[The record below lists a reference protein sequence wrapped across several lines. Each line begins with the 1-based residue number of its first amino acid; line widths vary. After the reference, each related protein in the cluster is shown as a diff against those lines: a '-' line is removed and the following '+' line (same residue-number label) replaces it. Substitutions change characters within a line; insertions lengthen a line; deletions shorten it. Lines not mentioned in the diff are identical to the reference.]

1 MSNSSTW
8 PCHWEFMEYLPVS
21 AVTSDMQFQS
31 CQANRDLEIRL
42 ETLEIKIRGSGFDNW
57 ITRASGLQNNHTLYQ
72 AVPPT
77 VATNNIPAA
86 SPLLF
91 HLREYIMVH
100 FLPSSSLDTDVP
112 STAPKSEL
120 PCKLG

>member
-1 MSNSSTW
+1 M
-8 PCHWEFMEYLPVS
+8 
-21 AVTSDMQFQS
+21 
-31 CQANRDLEIRL
+31 
-42 ETLEIKIRGSGFDNW
+42 
-57 ITRASGLQNNHTLYQ
+57 LYH
-72 AVPPT
+72 AAPPT
-77 VATNNIPAA
+77 VVTNNICAA
-86 SPLLF
+86 SQLLF

>member
-1 MSNSSTW
+1 MSADT
-8 PCHWEFMEYLPVS
+8 LDV
-21 AVTSDMQFQS
+21 QFQS
-31 CQANRDLEIRL
+31 CQAHRDLEIRL
-42 ETLEIKIRGSGFDNW
+42 ETLEIKIRGSGFDKW
-57 ITRASGLQNNHTLYQ
+57 LTRASGLQDDHMLYH

-77 VATNNIPAA
+77 VATNNISAT

-91 HLREYIMVH
+91 HLREYMMVH

>member
-1 MSNSSTW
+1 
-8 PCHWEFMEYLPVS
+8 MEYLPVS

>member
-1 MSNSSTW
+1 
-8 PCHWEFMEYLPVS
+8 
-21 AVTSDMQFQS
+21 MQFQS

-42 ETLEIKIRGSGFDNW
+42 ETLEMKIRGSGFDNW
-57 ITRASGLQNNHTLYQ
+57 LTRASGLQNNHTLYH

-77 VATNNIPAA
+77 VVTNNISAV

-91 HLREYIMVH
+91 LLREYMMVH
-100 FLPSSSLDTDVP
+100 FLPRSSLDTDVP
-112 STAPKSEL
+112 STAPNSHL

>member
-1 MSNSSTW
+1 
-8 PCHWEFMEYLPVS
+8 MEYLPVS
-21 AVTSDMQFQS
+21 AVTSDVQSQF
-31 CQANRDLEIRL
+31 CQAHRDLEIRL
-42 ETLEIKIRGSGFDNW
+42 ETLEIKIRSSGFDHL
-57 ITRASGLQNNHTLYQ
+57 ITRASGLQNNHMLYHS
-72 AVPPT
+72 VPPT
-77 VATNNIPAA
+77 VVTNNISAA

-91 HLREYIMVH
+91 HLREYMMVH

>member
-1 MSNSSTW
+1 
-8 PCHWEFMEYLPVS
+8 V
-21 AVTSDMQFQS
+21 
-31 CQANRDLEIRL
+31 

-57 ITRASGLQNNHTLYQ
+57 ITRASGLQNNHMLYH

-77 VATNNIPAA
+77 VVTNNISAA

-91 HLREYIMVH
+91 HLREYMMVY